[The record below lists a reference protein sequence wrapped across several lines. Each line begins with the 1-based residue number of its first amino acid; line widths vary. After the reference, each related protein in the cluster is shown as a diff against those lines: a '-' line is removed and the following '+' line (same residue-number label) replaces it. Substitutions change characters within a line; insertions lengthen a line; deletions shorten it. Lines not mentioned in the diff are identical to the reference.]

1 MSMDAILTSGLQYG
15 EPAAPATVDPYSDAY
30 NAPPAAPAINDRDD
44 AAPRGRSRSRSPTTR
59 SNGDK
64 SDFRS
69 PTFRRRSPP
78 PRRPAHAPVVSYCG
92 SCLMLSEYTYGS

>member
-1 MSMDAILTSGLQYG
+1 MGAILTSSLQYG
-15 EPAAPATVDPYSDAY
+15 EPAAPTTVDPYSDAY
-30 NAPPAAPAINDRDD
+30 NAPPAAPTLNDRDD
-44 AAPRGRSRSRSPTTR
+44 AAPRGRSRSRSPATR

-78 PRRPAHAPVVSYCG
+78 PRRPAHAPVVSYHGPCFVW
-92 SCLMLSEYTYGS
+92 SMHTYEF